1 MNWVDFSIIGIIVLS
16 ALISLVRGFMKEALS
31 LVIWFSAFY
40 VASRFYPNV
49 SLLLTQIENE
59 MWRQGAAIGLLFVA
73 TMIAGAIFNYIVG
86 QLVEYT
92 GLSGTDRMLGIV
104 FGALRGVLIVSAI
117 LFFIDSFTGFSTTPW
132 WEASILIPEFAIVIE
147 WFFEYLQGSS
157 SFLTPA

>member
-59 MWRQGAAIGLLFVA
+59 MWRA
-73 TMIAGAIFNYIVG
+73 
-86 QLVEYT
+86 
-92 GLSGTDRMLGIV
+92 
-104 FGALRGVLIVSAI
+104 
-117 LFFIDSFTGFSTTPW
+117 
-132 WEASILIPEFAIVIE
+132 
-147 WFFEYLQGSS
+147 
-157 SFLTPA
+157 